1 MFIVKLGLILLLMI
15 LGVCIG
21 SVAVFAGA
29 KLAYM
34 QFDYDSLIPVFQY
47 AGAIAKLTGTIF
59 ISVFICM
66 MILYILFVILTLFW
80 VLFVEMFKL
89 IFWFMF

>member
-1 MFIVKLGLILLLMI
+1 MFIVKLGMILLLMI

-21 SVAVFAGA
+21 SVAVFAVA

-47 AGAIAKLTGTIF
+47 AGALAKLTGTIF
-59 ISVFICM
+59 VSVFVV
-66 MILYILFVILTLFW
+66 MIAIYILFMVLITFW
-80 VLFVEMFKL
+80 VLFVELFKL
-89 IFWFMF
+89 VFWFMF